1 MKISFL
7 AKLMPRPT
15 VGAVSYSALGN
26 NSWTLT
32 RVANLPNFGEVQA
45 KRALTEEAAVVSVEA
60 VRVFAPTRHGTGI
73 FLQGQTNAN
82 NAGKLINIQ
91 LSSTFRS
98 YLRLAFT
105 KRFHGKLV
113 VTNGKISYGKGI
125 ELVFSLN
132 SVRKIKENKLNG
144 DYDRSWENY
153 LKGYDSLN
161 AGVDGV
167 GRSNKMQRIFIRV
180 NWTDQGSIF
189 RSNNELVV
197 ENSIVKVS

>member
-1 MKISFL
+1 
-7 AKLMPRPT
+7 
-15 VGAVSYSALGN
+15 
-26 NSWTLT
+26 
-32 RVANLPNFGEVQA
+32 LPNFGEVQA

-82 NAGKLINIQ
+82 NASKLIKKPA
-91 LSSTFRS
+91 FEHVRS

-132 SVRKIKENKLNG
+132 SVR
-144 DYDRSWENY
+144 
-153 LKGYDSLN
+153 
-161 AGVDGV
+161 
-167 GRSNKMQRIFIRV
+167 
-180 NWTDQGSIF
+180 
-189 RSNNELVV
+189 
-197 ENSIVKVS
+197 